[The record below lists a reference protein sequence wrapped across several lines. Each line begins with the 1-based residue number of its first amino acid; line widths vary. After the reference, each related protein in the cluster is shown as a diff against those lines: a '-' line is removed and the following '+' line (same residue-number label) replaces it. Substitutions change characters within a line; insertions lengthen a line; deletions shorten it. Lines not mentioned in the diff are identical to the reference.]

1 MIYDAWQQFSAVDW
15 FKDLKKKFRGVGGK
29 DIFAVNVSRYV
40 YIIKKCLGNNLCKK
54 DWSSTLGFCA

>member
-15 FKDLKKKFRGVGGK
+15 FNDLKKKFRGVGGK

-54 DWSSTLGFCA
+54 D